1 MIITLLVGSKACV
14 CMCVCI
20 TCVYDNVSG
29 YSVYISMY
37 TDFSLNSIDHLHCYS
52 VPTPKVNCYGLQ
64 LSCLGTVCT

>member
-1 MIITLLVGSKACV
+1 MIITLLVGSKTCV
-14 CMCVCI
+14 CVCVCI

-37 TDFSLNSIDHLHCYS
+37 THFSLNSIDHLQC
-52 VPTPKVNCYGLQ
+52 VPTPKVNCYGLR